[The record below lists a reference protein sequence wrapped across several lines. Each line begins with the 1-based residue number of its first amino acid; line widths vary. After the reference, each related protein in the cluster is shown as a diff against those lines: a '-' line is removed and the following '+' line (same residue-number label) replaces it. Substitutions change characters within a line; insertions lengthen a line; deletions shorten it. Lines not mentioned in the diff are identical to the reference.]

1 MNALRLAQIYNDSF
15 MDEDLFQAHQENDK
29 EVLRAYGLK
38 PKASEEE
45 IVELLMNLYTRR
57 VADVKKEKAT
67 NEAIRKIIGKNVTE
81 IPAWLEKMKDDCLA
95 EEYSVEEMI
104 LQGKAKKKE
113 LLAAE
118 RRAKKKNTD

>member
-1 MNALRLAQIYNDSF
+1 

-104 LQGKAKKKE
+104 LRGKAKKKE